1 MELPRRTT
9 RLFPHETPTDVVGP
23 LGRSLLIGRLL
34 EDGDGED
41 LRWLTAE
48 LSSGELAAWFA
59 ERGGRKLSRRS
70 RAFWAA
76 VLETPCPAVAPGAA
90 DLWPL

>member
-9 RLFPHETPTDVVGP
+9 RLFPHEVPTDVVEP
-23 LGRSLLIGRLL
+23 RGRSLLIGRLL

-48 LSSGELAAWFA
+48 LSTGELAAWLA
-59 ERGGRKLSRRS
+59 ERGGQKLSRRS

-76 VLETPCPAVAPGAA
+76 VLDTPCSAPAHGAA